1 MKRSA
6 PSWTFGLR
14 KSAALW
20 RVVVMVFLVSIL
32 VFVPARLVLFTAVG
46 GTLANLPGGDLPDG
60 EITLILIELLRPV
73 WPSLALAFLS
83 GCFALWA
90 WTVLWHAG
98 LVRWFF
104 YSGKNDIRLA
114 EVLSRG
120 LFGWWRW
127 ARLGLTSVMVLV
139 LVHSA
144 VGMAFVKLKERAAD
158 LADDSRLGIYLET
171 GIVLYLA
178 AAALFWVA
186 TLRGAW
192 LLGQSHRRS
201 AVLAWLAGLWGTIR
215 QPVRSLSTLLVW
227 VVPGL
232 AAVVAPTILGWRF
245 EIFRGTI
252 PSAVLGVAGGLIT
265 AFCFVGLF
273 LSFAPVTG
281 LVETDP
287 RKRKSD
293 EE

>member
-1 MKRSA
+1 VTNPA
-6 PSWTFGLR
+6 PSCLFGLG
-14 KSAALW
+14 KSLSLW
-20 RVVVMVFLVSIL
+20 RVVGVVFLGSVL
-32 VFVPARLVLFTAVG
+32 VFVPARLVLWTTVG
-46 GTLANLPGGDLPDG
+46 GVFANLPDGDLPDG
-60 EITLILIELLRPV
+60 EIALILTELLRPS

-127 ARLGLTSVMVLV
+127 ARLGLTSVAVLV
-139 LVHSA
+139 LVHSVA
-144 VGMAFVKLKERAAD
+144 GMAFVKLKERAAD

-171 GIVLYLA
+171 GILLCLA
-178 AAALFWVA
+178 AAVLCWMA

-192 LLGQSHRRS
+192 LLGESHRRS
-201 AVLAWLAGLWGTIR
+201 AVLAWFAGLWGTLR
-215 QPVRSLSTLLVW
+215 QPVRSLLTLMGW

-232 AAVVAPTILGWRF
+232 AAGVAPVILGWHF
-245 EIFRGTI
+245 EILRGTI
-252 PSAVLGVAGGLIT
+252 ASTVLGIIVGLVM
-265 AFCFVGLF
+265 AFCQVGLF

-281 LVETDP
+281 LVGE
-287 RKRKSD
+287 KR
-293 EE
+293 EESPGP

>member
-1 MKRSA
+1 MNPA
-6 PSWTFGLR
+6 PSCSFGLK
-14 KSAALW
+14 KSVVLW
-20 RVVVMVFLVSIL
+20 RVVCVVFLVSAL
-32 VFVPARLVLFTAVG
+32 VFVPARLVLWTTVG
-46 GTLANLPGGDLPDG
+46 GALANLPGGDLPDG
-60 EITLILIELLRPV
+60 ETTLILTELLRPV

-104 YSGKNDIRLA
+104 YSGRHDVRLA

-127 ARLGLTSVMVLV
+127 ARLGLTSVAVLV

-144 VGMAFVKLKERAAD
+144 VGMAFVKLEKRAAE
-158 LADDSRLGIYLET
+158 LADDSALGIYLET
-171 GIVLYLA
+171 GILVCLVAAVLC
-178 AAALFWVA
+178 WMA

-201 AVLAWLAGLWGTIR
+201 AVLAWLGGLWGTIR
-215 QPVRSLSTLLVW
+215 QPVRSLLTLLAW
-227 VVPGL
+227 AVPGL
-232 AAVVAPTILGWRF
+232 AAVVTPTILGWRF
-245 EIFRGTI
+245 EIFRETI
-252 PSAVLGVAGGLIT
+252 PSSVLGIAAGLFV
-265 AFCFVGLF
+265 AFCSVGLF

-281 LVETDP
+281 MADNS
-287 RKRKSD
+287 RS
-293 EE
+293 EEL

>member
-1 MKRSA
+1 VKN
-6 PSWTFGLR
+6 PSPSCLFGLR
-14 KSAALW
+14 KTLALW
-20 RVVVMVFLVSIL
+20 RVVGVVFLVSVL
-32 VFVPARLVLFTAVG
+32 VFVPARLVLWTTAG
-46 GTLANLPGGDLPDG
+46 GVLANLPAGDLPDG
-60 EITLILIELLRPV
+60 ETTLILTELVRPI
-73 WPSLALAFLS
+73 WPSLALAFFS

-104 YSGKNDIRLA
+104 YSGKNDVRLA

-127 ARLGLTSVMVLV
+127 ARLGLTSVAVLV

-144 VGMAFVKLKERAAD
+144 IGMAFVKLKERAAD

-171 GIVLYLA
+171 GILLCILA
-178 AAALFWVA
+178 AVLCWMA

-201 AVLAWLAGLWGTIR
+201 AVLAWLGGLSGTIR
-215 QPVRSLSTLLVW
+215 QPVRSLLTLLAW

-232 AAVVAPTILGWRF
+232 AAVVAPMILERRF
-245 EIFRGTI
+245 EIFRGII
-252 PSAVLGVAGGLIT
+252 PSTILGVAGGLIT
-265 AFCFVGLF
+265 AFCLVGLF
-273 LSFAPVTG
+273 LSFATVTG
-281 LVETDP
+281 MADNGRSEDL
-287 RKRKSD
+287 
-293 EE
+293 